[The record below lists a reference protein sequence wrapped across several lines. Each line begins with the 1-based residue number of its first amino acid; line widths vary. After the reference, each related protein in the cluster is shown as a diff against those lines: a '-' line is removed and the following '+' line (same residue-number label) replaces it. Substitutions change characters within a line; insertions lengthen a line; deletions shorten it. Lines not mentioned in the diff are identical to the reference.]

1 MTDRPAPPAN
11 LPPTPGSQAEADRIE
26 QAGQPVAGAETSDTA
41 DASQTHDHRSGDAVN
56 VGDGPDAPTPQV
68 APPPPGRAETPSNG
82 RGAGVPGT
90 DSEVEV
96 ECPGCGLVLVGDSSP
111 RPTAAWFCPRCDYP
125 VFWAAPPSDDGANGQ
140 RRARRRLPGTGGRQA
155 LGASACWHCGEMN
168 DPGITSCLRCAA
180 TLPKPVP
187 PEPEPVKVEVPMP
200 VPMPHVVPSVT
211 WPFVVAAGLAG
222 AALAIAGTLW
232 LLSIFAGL

>member
-56 VGDGPDAPTPQV
+56 VGDGPDSPTPQV
-68 APPPPGRAETPSNG
+68 APPPPGRAPTPSNG
-82 RGAGVPGT
+82 TGVGGA

-125 VFWAAPPSDDGANGQ
+125 VFWAAPPSDDGTNGQ

-200 VPMPHVVPSVT
+200 VPMPHVVQSVT
-211 WPFVVAAGLAG
+211 WPFVAAAGLAG

-232 LLSIFAGL
+232 LLSILAGL

>member
-1 MTDRPAPPAN
+1 MTDRTAPPAN
-11 LPPTPGSQAEADRIE
+11 LPPTPGSQAEADRVE
-26 QAGQPVAGAETSDTA
+26 QGVQPVAGAETSNTA
-41 DASQTHDHRSGDAVN
+41 DASQTYDHRSGDAVN
-56 VGDGPDAPTPQV
+56 IGDGPDAPTPHV
-68 APPPPGRAETPSNG
+68 APPPSGGAPTRVNG
-82 RGAGVPGT
+82 SIAPDT
-90 DSEVEV
+90 EVEV

-125 VFWAAPPSDDGANGQ
+125 VFWASPPSDNGSDGQ

-187 PEPEPVKVEVPMP
+187 PQPEPVRVEVEVP
-200 VPMPHVVPSVT
+200 VPMPRMVESVT

-222 AALAIAGTLW
+222 AAIAIAGMLW
-232 LLSIFAGL
+232 VLSMIVGL